1 MGYTITRCA
10 RRGFEKQT
18 GKHEKV
24 NKLNRASTRQD
35 AWTCQHL
42 VPEPLATLGH
52 LAARHHLAQLWL
64 AGPLKNYIAGTK
76 IKQWGR
82 EAPRNLTWTTRAS
95 SWVGPPGKL
104 QAASARARKSEKVSS
119 GWARPKNFYIY

>member
-95 SWVGPPGKL
+95 YKL